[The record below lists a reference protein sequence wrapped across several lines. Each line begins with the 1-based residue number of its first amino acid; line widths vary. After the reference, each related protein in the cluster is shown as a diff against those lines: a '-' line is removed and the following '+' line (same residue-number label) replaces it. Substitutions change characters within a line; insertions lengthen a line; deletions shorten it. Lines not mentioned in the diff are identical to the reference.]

1 MRLYYSFALLA
12 LLFICKVSRASDIV
26 VDFTPY
32 NCLTIGYDTVVQ
44 YVPNDKLVIINRSP
58 SAFPV
63 QYFRE
68 RNGVV
73 VDTVVSSYGD
83 TLWSTIIGVGD
94 TLIAI
99 RVLTMPGMCYGQRY
113 HLQNN
118 TQISQ
123 VEPLEFIQLLNRHLI
138 IGRIDL
144 LGHLSVYDLSGQIM
158 FSNTIKP
165 AEKTIIDLQQLKTGW
180 MVVVLVHNR
189 ETFRRKFL
197 IL

>member
-1 MRLYYSFALLA
+1 MRLNYWFALLV
-12 LLFICKVSRASDIV
+12 LLFICKESRASDIV

-32 NCLTIGYDTVVQ
+32 NCLTVGYDTVVQ
-44 YVPNDKLVIINRSP
+44 YVPNDNLVIINRSP

-113 HLQNN
+113 HLQTS

-123 VEPLEFIQLLNRHLI
+123 IEPLHFIQLLNRHLI
-138 IGRIDL
+138 IGRIEL
-144 LGHLSVYDLSGQIM
+144 LGHLSVYDLSGQSM
-158 FSNTIKP
+158 LSNTIQP
-165 AEKTIIDLQQLKTGW
+165 AEKTIIDLQQLKAGW
-180 MVVVLVHNR
+180 VVIVLDHDRKSV
-189 ETFRRKFL
+189 RRKFL
-197 IL
+197 LL